1 MHTCLKL
8 DAAVVG
14 KRQILTGFGQHME
27 DVDRFQS
34 ARRSAAKAQRLNRCS
49 RLGMR
54 IRPRSHFTNQCVGP
68 ATAFKLLISM
78 LPAAASVAFGLAK
91 RRMNLS
97 DGRPCAR
104 AV

>member
-1 MHTCLKL
+1 MRRV
-8 DAAVVG
+8 DAVPG
-14 KRQILTGFGQHME
+14 KPHQAAG
-27 DVDRFQS
+27 DVPRLL
-34 ARRSAAKAQRLNRCS
+34 AAAKAQRLNRRS

-54 IRPRSHFTNQCVGP
+54 IRPRRHFTNQSVGP
-68 ATAFKLLISM
+68 ATAFELLISM

-91 RRMNLS
+91 RRMNLC

>member
-34 ARRSAAKAQRLNRCS
+34 ARRSAAKAQRLNRRS

-54 IRPRSHFTNQCVGP
+54 IRPRRHFTNQCVGP
-68 ATAFKLLISM
+68 ATAFELFISM
-78 LPAAASVAFGLAK
+78 LPAAAAVAFGLAK